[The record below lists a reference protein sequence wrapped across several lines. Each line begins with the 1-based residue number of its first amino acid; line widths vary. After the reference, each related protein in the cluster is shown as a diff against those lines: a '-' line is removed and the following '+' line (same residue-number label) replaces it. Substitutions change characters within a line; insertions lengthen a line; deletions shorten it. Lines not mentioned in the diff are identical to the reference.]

1 LCFLNIGNDD
11 ASVSIWIYYGDRD
24 PVGPYRITVMAE
36 RVRHVRL
43 NDLIDPEAIP
53 LDTDYGVLIRSNVP
67 IIVQFWRQ
75 DTSRGKTVAT
85 TMAVPL
91 D

>member
-1 LCFLNIGNDD
+1 MCIR
-11 ASVSIWIYYGDRD
+11 DR
-24 PVGPYRITVMAE
+24 
-36 RVRHVRL
+36 
-43 NDLIDPEAIP
+43 
-53 LDTDYGVLIRSNVP
+53 DYGVLIRSNVP